1 MITTYYKASGAGL
14 RLALVTDLHEKNDE
28 ELVELIRKQEPDAI
42 LLAGDILERIGDCE
56 ELAEEWQAKTNGKGS
71 RLLAS
76 VLAFPLILLTHREV
90 TKAYNGLE
98 FLGKISDIAP
108 IFYSLGNHEWYFT
121 DEDTAMF
128 AEHGI
133 TVLDNADVEVVI
145 KGETIRI
152 GGLSTRFDLDWVREY
167 SRKSGYKILL
177 CHHPEYYRKM
187 IMNTELDTFDL
198 ILGGHYHGGQWR
210 FFNRAVYVPRLGIMM
225 PDMVGQFGKL
235 IISAG
240 AANSSSIPR
249 LGNPCEL
256 VIIET

>member
-14 RLALVTDLHEKNDE
+14 RFALVTDLHEKNDE
-28 ELVELIRKQEPDAI
+28 ELVELIRKQKPDAI

-56 ELAEEWQAKTNGKGS
+56 DLAEEWQAKANGKGS
-71 RLLAS
+71 RLLANI
-76 VLAFPLILLTHREV
+76 LAFPLILLKRHDFTESN
-90 TKAYNGLE
+90 NGLE
-98 FLGKISDIAP
+98 FLSEISDIAP
-108 IFYSLGNHEWYFT
+108 VFYSMGNHEWYFT
-121 DEDTAMF
+121 DKDAELF
-128 AEHGI
+128 AEQGI
-133 TVLDNADVEVVI
+133 TVLDNADMEVAI
-145 KGETIRI
+145 KGEKIRV
-152 GGLSTRFDLDWVREY
+152 GGLSTRFDLDWLKEY

-187 IMNTELDTFDL
+187 IMNTEWDTFDL
-198 ILGGHYHGGQWR
+198 VLGGHYHGGQWR
-210 FFNRAVYVPRLGIMM
+210 VLNRAVYVPRLGIMM

-256 VIIET
+256 VIIDA